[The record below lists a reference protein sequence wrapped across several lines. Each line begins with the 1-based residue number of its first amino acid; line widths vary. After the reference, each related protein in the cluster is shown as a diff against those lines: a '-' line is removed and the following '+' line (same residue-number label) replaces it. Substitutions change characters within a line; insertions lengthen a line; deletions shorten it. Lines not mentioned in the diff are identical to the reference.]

1 MANFIVIEGIDGSGK
16 TTLCKAVYNIR
27 VKQNNRIRTFSE
39 PTYFETGVRLRNFLS
54 GKIELPP
61 EDELELFIE
70 DRKES
75 VKRNINPSL
84 ESGIDVLLD
93 RYYYSTAAYQANE
106 HRSPREILDRNLKE
120 NFPVPNFLFFIE
132 IEPRIALERISSRSE
147 NLDRFETLDKLET
160 IYKNYQ
166 EILPPNTIRL
176 KGEKPPEELAL
187 DVISILPF

>member
-16 TTLCKAVYNIR
+16 TTLCKTVYNNR
-27 VKQNNRIRTFSE
+27 VKQNDRIRTFSE
-39 PTYFETGVRLRNFLS
+39 PTNFETGVQLRNFLS

-75 VKRNINPSL
+75 VKRNINPCL

-106 HRSPREILDRNLKE
+106 HRTPREILDRNLKE
-120 NFPVPNFLFFIE
+120 NFPVPDYLFFIE
-132 IEPRIALERISSRSE
+132 IDPRIALERISSRSE

-176 KGEKPPEELAL
+176 KGEKSPEELAL
-187 DVISILPF
+187 DMISILSF